1 MTLYAYV
8 FYIPVVRGASHHIFI
23 DRQNMTLIVLC
34 LSMIEKKDLRN
45 IKQRTVESG
54 KRGERNMNDIEDF
67 VYALYSLLL
76 DYALVDAHDLIR
88 ST

>member
-1 MTLYAYV
+1 MRTSSTFLWLGV
-8 FYIPVVRGASHHIFI
+8 HPIILSFI
-23 DRQNMTLIVLC
+23 DRQNMILIVLY
-34 LSMIEKKDLRN
+34 LSMIEKDLPN

-54 KRGERNMNDIEDF
+54 KRGERTMNDIEDF

>member
-1 MTLYAYV
+1 MRTSSTFLWLGVHPITL
-8 FYIPVVRGASHHIFI
+8 SFI
-23 DRQNMTLIVLC
+23 DRQNMILIVLY
-34 LSMIEKKDLRN
+34 LSMIEKDLRN

-54 KRGERNMNDIEDF
+54 KRGERTMNDIEDF